1 MKNICDVRATVSKEK
16 RMFIKGLMK
25 DLFMSFYVF
34 LAGHSNVVSRL
45 DFNEMKR
52 DNPRSSSFLYGYV
65 NLF

>member
-45 DFNEMKR
+45 DFNEIIPEVR
-52 DNPRSSSFLYGYV
+52 AF
-65 NLF
+65 FTAT